1 VLSHSLSLPV
11 AVCQVRSH
19 HKGADTSSGSFYSA
33 DGGSS
38 FVFPFTKWVVFET
51 GSDVA
56 MLQYVECFGSYAG
69 RPFGIYIKDSS
80 LFPVDDEYSFVV
92 RPHQQYVVGVSIS
105 EFGAVSLNINGV
117 SYAYSPTLSESFISS
132 ELNIGSGLG
141 GSDLFSGVVQ
151 RFSLFNSVVDESLF
165 KRMWNQGDPVSYVL
179 PSEFKVSGSSL
190 RCIRE
195 YLPCNLVSDVWST
208 TPPASSVVSKWY
220 DSSLWLGF
228 QDAYDASLLSSA
240 GGFDLAVRGNP
251 HAAFIFDK
259 DGYLYVALSVVW
271 LARPNGSSGSF
282 DVFSN
287 RSWNIE

>member
-1 VLSHSLSLPV
+1 MLSHSLSLPV

-179 PSEFKVSGSSL
+179 PSEFKVSGSSP
-190 RCIRE
+190 RCLRE
-195 YLPCNLVSDVWST
+195 YIPCNIACDVWST
-208 TPPASSVVSKWY
+208 TSPASGAIYTWY
-220 DSSLWLGF
+220 DSSSCLAF
-228 QDAYDASLLSSA
+228 QGIYDAPMLSSA
-240 GGFDLAVRGNP
+240 GGCDLSIRNNPEVAFFFRG
-251 HAAFIFDK
+251 
-259 DGYLYVALSVVW
+259 
-271 LARPNGSSGSF
+271 
-282 DVFSN
+282 
-287 RSWNIE
+287 